1 MDKIAAYERVL
12 SSHPLWESCD
22 GILDPEFRKE
32 ALLKEVGQSVTG
44 GVYRLGRALSGK
56 PGTVGGS
63 GSRTGVGGSMMDW
76 ASGLGGKADSGAALA
91 RRKMVPAD
99 LTDADFSEARDTAQ
113 KIVGGATLAA
123 GGAGLAGGGYL
134 LGRPSGN

>member
-76 ASGLGGKADSGAALA
+76 ASGLGGKADSGATLA
-91 RRKMVPAD
+91 RRNAHAD
-99 LTDADFSEARDTAQ
+99 LSDANFSEVRDVAQ
-113 KIVGGATLAA
+113 KIVGGTTLAA